1 MSLPKGYETVIGEG
15 GASLLGGEKQR
26 ISIARAMMKDAPVIF
41 LDEATA
47 NVDPENENEL
57 MRAIQ
62 ELTKNKTVIIIA
74 HRLKTVK
81 YADQILVVENGK
93 IVQCGTHTQLM
104 KEEGLYKKFIGE
116 RREAASWRVKST

>member
-1 MSLPKGYETVIGEG
+1 
-15 GASLLGGEKQR
+15 
-26 ISIARAMMKDAPVIF
+26 
-41 LDEATA
+41 
-47 NVDPENENEL
+47 

-116 RREAASWRVKST
+116 RREAASWRVKSTQEKIFHRNVENNYLKTIYFLYNREKLQKNKVKITEKYIDKEGKYVIMKSQGRDR